1 MNDTNLYQHQHCFLF
16 VPSHNDS
23 LSIKN
28 ECILSFCVEHFF
40 IASSLTSKAVDFTAL
55 SFIAVVVR
63 LFWKAIRISSN
74 HGWIPSC
81 CHIKA
86 LLASIANLKNKKY
99 DKRFSFQVLPI
110 QKNSLWVLCFYLFFL
125 HPNSWNMEHFHYNDV
140 ALYCLENWDTI
151 ECIVGWN
158 QDNLH
163 RGQIQ
168 DAAEF
173 QAWSTFKKI

>member
-40 IASSLTSKAVDFTAL
+40 IASSLTCEAVDFTAL

-99 DKRFSFQVLPI
+99 DKRFSFQVLPSI
-110 QKNSLWVLCFYLFFL
+110 SLKRIVCEFFVFVYFL
-125 HPNSWNMEHFHYNDV
+125 TSQQLEHGT
-140 ALYCLENWDTI
+140 LSL
-151 ECIVGWN
+151 
-158 QDNLH
+158 Q
-163 RGQIQ
+163 
-168 DAAEF
+168 
-173 QAWSTFKKI
+173 

>member
-1 MNDTNLYQHQHCFLF
+1 MNDTNLYQHQHCLLF

-74 HGWIPSC
+74 HGWIPSS
-81 CHIKA
+81 CHVKA
-86 LLASIANLKNKKY
+86 LLASIANLKSKKY
-99 DKRFSFQVLPI
+99 DKRFSLHVFYDSFQR
-110 QKNSLWVLCFYLFFL
+110 NCLCIFQFCILFL
-125 HPNSWNMEHFHYNDV
+125 HPNSWNMEHFHYND
-140 ALYCLENWDTI
+140 APWYCLENWDTI
-151 ECIVGWN
+151 ECIVG
-158 QDNLH
+158 
-163 RGQIQ
+163 
-168 DAAEF
+168 
-173 QAWSTFKKI
+173 